1 MSLPSTYR
9 RSESSMLEHQT
20 WCNRGFE
27 PTETSLANM
36 VKAQGLVQKFKVT
49 HLLSY
54 LGRLNP
60 IPIGVSRT
68 DAVWLFDNIAFR
80 GPNGSWQAEFV
91 TAVFDARISTK
102 FVEAVGDIAE
112 KVGLSKGD
120 KQEKTIEQRI
130 TPFLMEV
137 LPGRR
142 VDIKFGESTELR
154 LGPGGRNGI
163 SSELKKLPDSS
174 AGKPEGWAVI
184 SDVDDTIKIT
194 QTSDP
199 VGILRSTFV
208 AEPTPI
214 AGMPELYWKIKDI
227 VTPSAPWFYLSASP
241 YNLYPFLRDF
251 THRYY
256 PRGQLILR
264 DASWMTIPGLLSN
277 LTLGTQRYKVD
288 RMKKLYEWLP
298 KKKMICI
305 GDSTQSDPEAYGEM
319 YRKHPEWIKLILI
332 RKVADIAA
340 IGTEAKNAAK
350 RFEDAF
356 KGVPR
361 EVWHVFE
368 DPAEC
373 PYGTRSHHDLSSDEC
388 QLRLITAVCK
398 VQFSYFGS
406 CVLVVCNS
414 CETCCDTCLVDLAR
428 STLEV
433 VAFLT
438 TTIAPTSSSTA
449 ERVKM
454 SSEGAAAKRQ
464 RSNKDV
470 PYNLIYWPGIPGR
483 GEFIRLT
490 LEEAGAEYIDT
501 AQVEGGI
508 DEVMAYVKGE
518 KPDDDTNPP
527 IFAPPILKHG
537 DLVISQTPN
546 ILLYLGPRLGLV
558 PGVEDDPDAL
568 YKVNELALTALDGLS
583 NEPHDC
589 HHPIASEL
597 YYEDQKEE
605 AKRKVEHYVKTRL
618 PKFLG
623 YFERVLN
630 SKASGEGPYLYAGK
644 LSYADLVLFQCLD
657 GLKFMFPKAMS
668 KLNKEGKHLKLFEL
682 YDAVG
687 QRPKIKEYLGGPRR
701 QKYSSGLYR
710 YYEEFD
716 IEG

>member
-60 IPIGVSRT
+60 IPIGVSKT
-68 DAVWLFDNIAFR
+68 DVVWLFDNVAFR

-174 AGKPEGWAVI
+174 ARSVSKSVAEVPSGAGGLLEMTTFYTEPEGWAVI
-184 SDVDDTIKIT
+184 SDIDDTIKIT

-214 AGMPELYWKIKDI
+214 AGMPELYWQIKDI

-256 PRGQLILR
+256 PRGQLVLR

-373 PYGTRSHHDLSSDEC
+373 RE
-388 QLRLITAVCK
+388 Q
-398 VQFSYFGS
+398 VQR
-406 CVLVVCNS
+406 VV
-414 CETCCDTCLVDLAR
+414 
-428 STLEV
+428 
-433 VAFLT
+433 
-438 TTIAPTSSSTA
+438 
-449 ERVKM
+449 
-454 SSEGAAAKRQ
+454 G
-464 RSNKDV
+464 
-470 PYNLIYWPGIPGR
+470 
-483 GEFIRLT
+483 
-490 LEEAGAEYIDT
+490 
-501 AQVEGGI
+501 
-508 DEVMAYVKGE
+508 
-518 KPDDDTNPP
+518 
-527 IFAPPILKHG
+527 
-537 DLVISQTPN
+537 
-546 ILLYLGPRLGLV
+546 
-558 PGVEDDPDAL
+558 
-568 YKVNELALTALDGLS
+568 
-583 NEPHDC
+583 
-589 HHPIASEL
+589 
-597 YYEDQKEE
+597 
-605 AKRKVEHYVKTRL
+605 
-618 PKFLG
+618 
-623 YFERVLN
+623 
-630 SKASGEGPYLYAGK
+630 
-644 LSYADLVLFQCLD
+644 
-657 GLKFMFPKAMS
+657 
-668 KLNKEGKHLKLFEL
+668 
-682 YDAVG
+682 
-687 QRPKIKEYLGGPRR
+687 
-701 QKYSSGLYR
+701 
-710 YYEEFD
+710 
-716 IEG
+716 